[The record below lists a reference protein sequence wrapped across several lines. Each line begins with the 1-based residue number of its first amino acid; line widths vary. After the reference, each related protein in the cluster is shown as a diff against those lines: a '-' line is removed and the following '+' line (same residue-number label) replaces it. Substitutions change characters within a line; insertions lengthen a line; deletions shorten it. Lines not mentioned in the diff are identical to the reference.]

1 VAIVDMSDV
10 RVQSVSQ
17 MCH

>member
-1 VAIVDMSDV
+1 MSDV
-10 RVQSVSQ
+10 RVQSVSE

>member
-1 VAIVDMSDV
+1 VPIVDMSDV
-10 RVQSVSQ
+10 RVQSVSE